1 MPEPET
7 PERWPLARCRETLWE
22 AACQILL
29 VREEL
34 SSLRAALPLPDD
46 LDERLEHL
54 KPYDIPTDML
64 VAVET
69 VCQDLLAPAQVALEK
84 SAATTEER
92 LTLEFEAE
100 EEKWHR

>member
-7 PERWPLARCRETLWE
+7 PERWPISRCRETLWE

-29 VREEL
+29 VQEEL
-34 SSLRAALPLPDD
+34 ASLRAALPLPDD
-46 LDERLEHL
+46 LEERLEHQ
-54 KPYDIPTDML
+54 KPCDIPTDML
-64 VAVET
+64 ATVET
-69 VCQDLLAPAQVALEK
+69 VCQTLLAPAQAALEK

-100 EEKWHR
+100 EQKWGR